1 MQENQS
7 YLSLPASFYKVAPL
21 NPVSNPSFLVINEQ
35 LADELGIDA
44 SKLKS
49 ERALQIL
56 AGNEMPESAAQIAQ
70 SYAGHQFGHFT
81 MLGDGRALL
90 IGEQETKQG
99 LKDFQLKGSGRTPY
113 SRGGDGR
120 AAVGPM
126 LREYIISEALH
137 ALHIPTTRSLAVVK
151 TGEHVYR
158 ECVLDGAILTRVASS
173 HLRVGTFQFARH
185 FCDHEDL
192 KALADYVIQRHYPS
206 LATQD
211 NRYAEFFSHVVHR
224 QAKLIAS
231 WQQIGFIHGV
241 MNTDNMTIS
250 GEAIDF
256 GPCAF
261 MDTFDPSTVF
271 SSIDR
276 VGRYAYENQPKIGGW
291 NLARLAETLLPLVH
305 EDEEQALEIMQDK
318 LDEYPKAFQQ
328 YWLEGMRK
336 KLGLQVAMEEDAS
349 LIDQLLTMMH
359 QQQADYTNTFRG
371 LSTDQQLEIFESED
385 FKAWQQNWHRRLQK
399 ENTSLEAAKTSMQ
412 KINPA
417 IISRNYYVEEAL
429 NFANQGDLTYVEKL
443 VDALRS
449 PFTVKKEHKYLQTPP
464 KEDGPFITYC
474 GT

>member
-7 YLSLPASFYKVAPL
+7 YLTLPSSFYKVVPL
-21 NPVSNPSFLVINEQ
+21 NPVKHPSFLVVNDQ
-35 LADELGIDA
+35 LAEELGIDPD
-44 SKLKS
+44 KLKT
-49 ERALQIL
+49 ERALQIF

-70 SYAGHQFGHFT
+70 SYAGHQFGQFT

-90 IGEQETKQG
+90 IGEQETKKG

-126 LREYIISEALH
+126 LREYMISEALH

-151 TGEHVYR
+151 TGEPVYR
-158 ECVLDGAILTRVASS
+158 ERVLDGAILTRVASS

-185 FCDHEDL
+185 FCDEEDL
-192 KALADYVIQRHYPS
+192 KALADYTINRHDPT
-206 LATQD
+206 LANQA
-211 NRYAEFFSHVVHR
+211 NRYAAFFSHVVDR

-261 MDTFDPSTVF
+261 MDTFNPATVF
-271 SSIDR
+271 SSIDT

-305 EDEEQALEIMQDK
+305 EDEDQALEIMQAK
-318 LDEYPKAFQQ
+318 LDEYPTAFQQ
-328 YWLEGMRK
+328 YWLDGMRK

-349 LIDQLLTMMH
+349 LIDQLLTMMY

-371 LSTDQQLEIFESED
+371 LSTEQELEIFETKD
-385 FKAWQQNWHRRLQK
+385 FKAWQQNWHSRLQK
-399 ENTSLEAAKTSMQ
+399 ENTTLEAAKASMQ
-412 KINPA
+412 KVNPA
-417 IISRNYYVEEAL
+417 IIARNYYVEEAL
-429 NFANQGDLTYVEKL
+429 RFAEQGDLSYVETF

-449 PFTVKKEHKYLQTPP
+449 PFTVKKEHQHFQTPP